1 MGLRPIFCGG
11 FHGVSAAAQ
20 RHGEAERSEMRGVGL
35 WATLKVGKCGT
46 GEVGVAFK
54 GSRAYDRGA
63 GDGR

>member
-1 MGLRPIFCGG
+1 MGLQRV
-11 FHGVSAAAQ
+11 GVSAATQ